1 VQDFPSNVRVTW
13 GAMQEK
19 EGQWSPEGK
28 PQTFSLPM
36 EKPTFGKGG
45 PISINTLSREAL
57 MNFGLPFGLAE
68 EIRSETLQNGPFKGQ
83 QDFLKRMQSRYKIVD
98 FMDAS
103 HWGKVQEI
111 MFSKNLTF

>member
-1 VQDFPSNVRVTW
+1 
-13 GAMQEK
+13 
-19 EGQWSPEGK
+19 
-28 PQTFSLPM
+28 
-36 EKPTFGKGG
+36 
-45 PISINTLSREAL
+45 

-111 MFSKNLTF
+111 MSSKNLTF